1 MNNFEI
7 QNYYQNEAKFN
18 GFHSR
23 NSLNKIKDGSFV
35 IDLNECKS
43 IETPLMTLYVNG
55 DNVTYFNSSG
65 VAYIP
70 IEIIKFIDIK
80 NITTNIYRTHWAW

>member
-23 NSLNKIKDGSFV
+23 NNLNKIKDGSFV
-35 IDLNECKS
+35 TYLNECKS
-43 IETPLMTLYVNG
+43 IETPLMTFYVNG
-55 DNVTYFNSSG
+55 DNVTYLNSSG

-70 IEIIKFIDIK
+70 IEILKFIDVK
-80 NITTNIYRTHWAW
+80 NITTNIYRTHWA